1 MNLSV
6 GDFLCY
12 HKNAIAL
19 VPHFVTW
26 KRVWSAVQVS
36 ADSVRKKTAESR
48 LALQVS
54 CLLRSHV

>member
-19 VPHFVTW
+19 VAHFVTW

-36 ADSVRKKTAESR
+36 PDSGEEKNT
-48 LALQVS
+48 
-54 CLLRSHV
+54 

>member
-19 VPHFVTW
+19 VAHFVTW
-26 KRVWSAVQVS
+26 KRVWLAVQVS
-36 ADSVRKKTAESR
+36 PDSGEEKNT
-48 LALQVS
+48 
-54 CLLRSHV
+54 